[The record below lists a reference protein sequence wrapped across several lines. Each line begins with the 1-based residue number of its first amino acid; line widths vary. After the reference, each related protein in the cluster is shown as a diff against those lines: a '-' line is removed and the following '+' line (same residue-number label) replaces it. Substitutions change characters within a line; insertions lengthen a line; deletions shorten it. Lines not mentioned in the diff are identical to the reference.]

1 MFLGAARAAVEW
13 IGEWLRVWRGAE
25 SGNRNDRHCSDG
37 QSPLVP
43 RICGPADLHVCRRSA
58 HPFAGYPCRSPR
70 VGRRPGLEWPVEV
83 VVTIAA
89 SALAIC
95 LPTGAWGAD
104 PADSPW
110 PRRRLP
116 GPLGNPADR
125 WNVRLPSCHSQ
136 VPKPQH
142 LVVSRCL
149 QPPYLGRGLPS
160 VEIRHGHVDRL
171 RTPCGRRVDRPIDL
185 VHAALRGH
193 RKRPCRGSC
202 AASLERAFYS
212 TTERGG
218 RTSCGAA
225 RFVARG
231 TERMPRRRRRRLRTA
246 LLPAATAGRGPW
258 HRADAPGGAAG
269 DSGPPCCTRPSLV
282 TAYFPRFTDGGG
294 AKSDGGTRGPAFG
307 LSGARV
313 SRSEAPS
320 ERGCGAL
327 APRRVARTRLV
338 GRTFRIAPPPS
349 VSRRNQ
355 TPRRFPTGRPT
366 Q

>member
-1 MFLGAARAAVEW
+1 
-13 IGEWLRVWRGAE
+13 
-25 SGNRNDRHCSDG
+25 
-37 QSPLVP
+37 
-43 RICGPADLHVCRRSA
+43 
-58 HPFAGYPCRSPR
+58 
-70 VGRRPGLEWPVEV
+70 

-149 QPPYLGRGLPS
+149 QPPYLGHGLPS
-160 VEIRHGHVDRL
+160 VEIHHGHVDRL
-171 RTPCGRRVDRPIDL
+171 RTPCGRRVDRPIHF

-193 RKRPCRGSC
+193 RKRPCRGSLC
-202 AASLERAFYS
+202 GIS
-212 TTERGG
+212 
-218 RTSCGAA
+218 RTSVLFYHRARRSDFVWCGA
-225 RFVARG
+225 V
-231 TERMPRRRRRRLRTA
+231 
-246 LLPAATAGRGPW
+246 RGPW
-258 HRADAPGGAAG
+258 HRADAPGGAAGDSGPPCCPLPRRSWPVALSGCPGGAAG